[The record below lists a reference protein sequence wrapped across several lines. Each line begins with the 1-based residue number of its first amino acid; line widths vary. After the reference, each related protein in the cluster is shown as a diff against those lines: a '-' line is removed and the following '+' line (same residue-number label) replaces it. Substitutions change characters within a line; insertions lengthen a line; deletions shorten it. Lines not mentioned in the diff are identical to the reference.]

1 MVQYIKASMLI
12 LACGERYL
20 RFMKNAT
27 VSTDQSYIHTYILV
41 LNGSSSSQTELLLR
55 REKGVVQEST
65 QRT

>member
-1 MVQYIKASMLI
+1 MKNVHQIKATS
-12 LACGERYL
+12 EH
-20 RFMKNAT
+20 
-27 VSTDQSYIHTYILV
+27 TDITV